1 MSTTLNL
8 ATTPILSQS
17 YAVGQGYDVFG
28 QLSLDSLIRPL
39 FAYSQAGT
47 QVFTFLGKE
56 YLVPDFIVPVE
67 STSTY
72 FQTGTFESR
81 EGFQNQIA
89 AHAGVE
95 IGYDAFSGEMQ
106 ASFSSEFQ

>member
-1 MSTTLNL
+1 M
-8 ATTPILSQS
+8 
-17 YAVGQGYDVFG
+17 
-28 QLSLDSLIRPL
+28 
-39 FAYSQAGT
+39 
-47 QVFTFLGKE
+47 
-56 YLVPDFIVPVE
+56 PVE